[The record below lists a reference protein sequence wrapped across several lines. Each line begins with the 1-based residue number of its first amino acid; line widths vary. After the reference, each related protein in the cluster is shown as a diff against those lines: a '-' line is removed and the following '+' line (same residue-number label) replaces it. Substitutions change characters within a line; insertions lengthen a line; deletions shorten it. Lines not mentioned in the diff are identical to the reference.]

1 MTDKTIR
8 EGGAGS
14 SGSRTVREGLGV
26 GGTVRESGAGAT
38 LRESTGPAGQERSS
52 GPAWLPGSLANRF
65 EVVEELP
72 TRGSEADLYVVSNAD
87 GQRFVA
93 KVYRRGIQP
102 KEEILGILKRA
113 DFAHVVQLEEF
124 GEEDGR
130 WWELIEYIEH
140 SSLKALIDQE
150 GPKLPDAT
158 ARQVLQEL
166 NDALTHLHALPIEH
180 RDLKPDNVL
189 VRTREPLDLVLA
201 DFGIA
206 SVMDASVRFTDTA
219 RTIRYAPPEAVGTI
233 VPEDEGNLRNM
244 VAIARTRWDYWSLGM
259 ILVEMLTGEHSYSGI
274 SEAAI
279 GHRLATQNVDDLVE
293 GVGQE
298 AWRKL
303 CRGLLRRD
311 PGKRWGSE
319 QVSLWLENERDWRL
333 TVEDE
338 VAPSEQSVRGIDFD
352 GRSFTTPESLGA
364 ALSEDWS
371 KAESFW
377 KRRLQDLQT
386 WIIDTL
392 GQQERGKALDAID
405 KDQRRKID
413 AQVFSFIYIL
423 APSAPLRFKGVE
435 LSPANLELIAKRA
448 AGGDRSA
455 RTTLLS
461 IYENDIL
468 TLASALEQGK
478 GLSTIARHWRDAVSD
493 YRSKLQDVERNGAR
507 APALDGDTMV
517 KLLAAAVPVSTV
529 VSELRT
535 AAQRATTSD
544 ARECTWFRNL
554 GDPDKASVGA
564 IMIMPHVIQE
574 AEAGAR
580 ERKGRLKAEREER
593 LRKLAKTIGAVTL
606 ISTAIVALLLFF
618 QSSREISRQVSQAAR
633 SIDAIIPE
641 GRPGGEFYVSYTD
654 GSGDSYRIY
663 QTSRQTIMSIPSN
676 RKCVW
681 NLTPDSL
688 VDGGIRLTGKRNRN
702 ILDWFFEGIGLVA
715 TCTPKIEVDARIR
728 GDSEIKFSIRRNQQE
743 IGSGAFNSETYEFS
757 ENSRIRALSARVWAT
772 HGRFTGQW
780 NEPQSAFVRT
790 EPEIS
795 MNVSSSGDF
804 QARDQWEFRI
814 TYPDGNWFTCSHSK
828 CLLNKEDYGSYQV
841 GTYTLE
847 ARTKHRILASSTFT
861 VR

>member
-1 MTDKTIR
+1 MSDRTYR
-8 EGGAGS
+8 EGA
-14 SGSRTVREGLGV
+14 GV
-26 GGTVRESGAGAT
+26 GGTVREGGAGAT
-38 LRESTGPAGQERSS
+38 LREGIGPAGQGRGS
-52 GPAWLPGSLANRF
+52 GSAWLPGSLADRF

-87 GQRFVA
+87 GHRFVA

-113 DFAHVVQLEEF
+113 EFEHVVHLEEF

-140 SSLKALIDQE
+140 SSLRALIDQD

-158 ARQVLQEL
+158 ARHVLQEL
-166 NDALTHLHALPIEH
+166 NDALRHLHSLPIEH

-189 VRTREPLDLVLA
+189 VRTRDPLDLVLA

-259 ILVEMLTGEHSYSGI
+259 ILVEMLTGEHPYSGI

-279 GHRLATQNVDDLVE
+279 GHRLATQNVDDLVD
-293 GVGQE
+293 GVEQE

-338 VAPSEQSVRGIDFD
+338 VAPAEQTVRGIDFD
-352 GRSFTTPESLGA
+352 GHNFTSPESLGA

-392 GQQERGKALDAID
+392 GQQERGNALDTID

-435 LSPANLELIAKRA
+435 LSPANLELVAKRA

-478 GLSTIARHWRDAVSD
+478 GLSSIARNWRDAVSD
-493 YRSKLQDVERNGAR
+493 YRSKLQDVERNGAH
-507 APALDGDTMV
+507 APALDGDTLL
-517 KLLAAAVPVSTV
+517 KLLAAALPVSAV

-544 ARECTWFRNL
+544 ARECPWFRNL

-564 IMIMPHVIQE
+564 IMIMPHVIRE
-574 AEAGAR
+574 AEAGAKQR
-580 ERKGRLKAEREER
+580 RYDAALENFGVPARFMLGSAGGLVGGIVTAFVPGFVVYWPVVWIWGEQS
-593 LRKLAKTIGAVTL
+593 ATTIALLWMIGC
-606 ISTAIVALLLFF
+606 AIVAGLSKWVDLPRLVGNESRDHSEVRTKGLFY
-618 QSSREISRQVSQAAR
+618 SMAGAAV
-633 SIDAIIPE
+633 IAGVLFYGIPE
-641 GRPGGEFYVSYTD
+641 VRSEYQRFAGEEAALFALEQRTVNSFSVDDKFIAYQRQQSGPNLGAPFSRRNGMITVACPRPQSGLWNQARNSNIEFQFRCRITDPDSSYYD
-654 GSGDSYRIY
+654 VGFR
-663 QTSRQTIMSIPSN
+663 QTSLQQPT
-676 RKCVW
+676 
-681 NLTPDSL
+681 
-688 VDGGIRLTGKRNRN
+688 GGYP
-702 ILDWFFEGIGLVA
+702 IGEWTMVL
-715 TCTPKIEVDARIR
+715 EVFQRSSA
-728 GDSEIKFSIRRNQQE
+728 
-743 IGSGAFNSETYEFS
+743 NSTS
-757 ENSRIRALSARVWAT
+757 
-772 HGRFTGQW
+772 GQW
-780 NEPQSAFVRT
+780 RT
-790 EPEIS
+790 I
-795 MNVSSSGDF
+795 SSSIF
-804 QARDQWEFRI
+804 QVNQ
-814 TYPDGNWFTCSHSK
+814 
-828 CLLNKEDYGSYQV
+828 
-841 GTYTLE
+841 
-847 ARTKHRILASSTFT
+847 
-861 VR
+861 